1 MRLKIK
7 PVLYLSL
14 CLLFLA
20 AGLFITWHS
29 ARPEQL
35 ASIAKNIADNLE
47 AEIRISDRDLDLVAS
62 LTDSLPEPFLFTY
75 PVFHYENQKLIYW
88 SDNTFVPSVTQVKDT
103 FDIGLFTTSNETYI
117 LKKKVTGTQ
126 VFISV
131 IKLLKR
137 YPIRNDYLAPEY
149 NDRILPS
156 ANLRIYEPN
165 SLTGIEV
172 CLVGKCLFR
181 VEIPPDE
188 ITSHPALRKLAFF
201 ILLGS
206 LVMYVLFVYSM
217 LPILERK
224 YREIGF
230 CFLLLMFWLVRFV
243 MTYDGF
249 PGNLIKSQLF
259 DPQIFASSSVNA
271 SLGDLFINL
280 ITLTALCFYVFR
292 NYFRFAIFK
301 FITHRLYSWLI
312 GIFSSLCILFAS
324 LFPVVVIQTLY
335 NNSTIALNISQSLKF
350 DALRIIAIA
359 SVLISGICAFLF
371 FHAFVR
377 ILVKIKNR
385 FKVVSSFLIAVTI
398 FILINEFSHQQY
410 LSSLIISTLY
420 FLFIY
425 ALDLYRSLKR
435 LTFETFAYLFV
446 AILFLSINGAL
457 AVQYFTH
464 KEKIDNQFRFA
475 SNFLIDRDIFGEYLL
490 HETSQKIARDVFT
503 QTRIASP
510 FLGKEAIRQK
520 IRQVF
525 LSNYFNKYDVDIF
538 IFNSVGEPLDN
549 NTSGLSEFINQ
560 HDKDSYQTG
569 YEGIYFINNQEEL
582 DVTHKYLILIPIKRL
597 SVTSGYVIIQLS
609 LKKIIPESVYP
620 ELLVDFR
627 IQQFYRTQDL
637 NYAVFSNKQMVFSSG
652 EFNYEKFFDTTL
664 LGNPDLYTKGVSL
677 ADYDHIAVEDQNGRI
692 AIVSTRQIP
701 FIHKLANFSFFL
713 VLGLLIILFMI
724 FMQGVYQYFRGSRL
738 FFSARIQLYLN
749 LAFFIPLII
758 VSISTLSLTSR
769 SSQQQ
774 LNDEYLNKSK
784 IFSEQMVDYISPPG
798 EAESSTVLENRL
810 TDLAKLSD
818 LDANIYYPNGELM
831 ATSQPLI
838 FESNLLS
845 TYVNA
850 QAFGRITKGENLFIE
865 SEQVGSLNYFVSYAV
880 LRSSQTGKLAGILG
894 IPFFQSAYLLEKIQ
908 SVILINILNIFAFIF
923 IVLLL
928 LSYVV
933 ADRLTFPLRFITQ
946 SLRKT
951 SLTNS
956 NTPLTWPAEDE
967 IGLMVKEY
975 NSMLFKLS
983 ESKNELEQTQR
994 EKAWREIAQQVAH
1007 EIKNPLTPMKLTL
1020 QQLERSLQTGSN
1032 TQEKTSK
1039 AIAALLGQVDTLNEI
1054 ASSFSGFVKM
1064 PAPVIQSLEIIST
1077 VKRTIDLHSPTGE
1090 ITFRTTMK
1098 EAWVMG
1104 DIQLLSRTF
1113 SNIIL
1118 NALQAG
1124 KPGQGIQ
1131 VVITI
1136 ELINSFCRIV
1146 FKDNGKGIE
1155 PQIADRVFIPHF
1167 STKKTGSG
1175 LGLAIAK
1182 QAIEQMNGRIWFETQ
1197 VDKGTAFYIE
1207 LPLSA

>member
-1 MRLKIK
+1 MGLRIK

-14 CLLFLA
+14 CLLFLGT
-20 AGLFITWHS
+20 GLLITWYS
-29 ARPEQL
+29 ARPEQP
-35 ASIAKNIADNLE
+35 ASVAKNIADNLATE
-47 AEIRISDRDLDLVAS
+47 LQKSDHDLELAAS
-62 LTDSLPEPFLFTY
+62 LADSLPDPSLFTY
-75 PVFHYENQKLIYW
+75 PVFCFENQKLVYW
-88 SDNTFVPSVTQVKDT
+88 SDNKFVPSVMQVKDT
-103 FDIGLFTTSNETYI
+103 FDIGLFTTGSEAYL
-117 LKKKVTGTQ
+117 LKKKVKANR
-126 VFISV
+126 VFISA

-137 YPIRNDYLAPEY
+137 YPIRNDYLASEY
-149 NDRILPS
+149 NDKILPS
-156 ANLRIYEPN
+156 GNLGIFEPT
-165 SLTGIEV
+165 SSVGVEV
-172 CLVGKCLFR
+172 LLSGKCLFK
-181 VEIPPDE
+181 VKIPSEE
-188 ITSHPALRKLAFF
+188 ITRHPTLRKFAF
-201 ILLGS
+201 IALLVA
-206 LVMYVLFVYSM
+206 LVMYIFFVYSM
-217 LPILERK
+217 LPVLGRK
-224 YREIGF
+224 YKEMGF
-230 CFLLLMFWLVRFV
+230 AFLLLMFWLARVV
-243 MTYDGF
+243 MTYFGF
-249 PGNLIKSQLF
+249 PASLIKNQLF

-280 ITLTALCFYVFR
+280 ITLSALCFYVFR
-292 NYFRFAIFK
+292 NYFRFSILK
-301 FITHRLYSWLI
+301 FTSHKLYSWLI
-312 GIFSSLCILFAS
+312 GVFASLCILFAS

-335 NNSTIALNISQSLKF
+335 NNSTIALDISESLRF

-371 FHAFVR
+371 FHAFIR
-377 ILVKIKNR
+377 ILVKIESR
-385 FKVVSSFLIAVTI
+385 FKIVSSFLIAVLI
-398 FILINEFSHQQY
+398 FILINEASHQQY
-410 LSSLIISTLY
+410 LSSLIISTFY

-425 ALDLYRSLKR
+425 AFDLYRSLKR
-435 LTFETFAYLFV
+435 LSFETFAYLFV
-446 AILFLSINGAL
+446 AILFLSINGAF
-457 AVQYFTH
+457 AVQHFTH

-490 HETSQKIARDVFT
+490 HEASQKIAHDVFT
-503 QTRIASP
+503 QTRLASP

-538 IFNSVGEPLDN
+538 IFNSIGEPLDN

-637 NYAVFSNKQMVFSSG
+637 NYAVFSNKQMLFSSG
-652 EFNYEKFFDTTL
+652 EFNYEKFFDPDW
-664 LGNPDLYTKGVSL
+664 LGNPALYTIGISL
-677 ADYDHIAVEDQNGRI
+677 ADYDHIAVEDQSGRI

-713 VLGLLIILFMI
+713 VLGLLIILLMI
-724 FMQGVYQYFRGSRL
+724 FIQAIYQYFRGSRL

-758 VSISTLSLTSR
+758 VSISTLSLTSK

-798 EAESSTVLENRL
+798 ELESSTVLENRL
-810 TDLAKLSD
+810 TELAKLSD
-818 LDANIYYPNGELM
+818 LDANIYYPSGVLM

-845 TYVNA
+845 PYVNA
-850 QAFGRITKGENLFIE
+850 QAFERIAKGDNLFIE

-880 LRSSQTGKLAGILG
+880 LKSSQTGKLVGILG

-951 SLTNS
+951 SLNNS

-975 NSMLFKLS
+975 NSMLYKLS

-1020 QQLERSLQTGSN
+1020 QQLERSLQTGAN
-1032 TQEKTSK
+1032 TPEKTSK

-1090 ITFRTTMK
+1090 ITFRTTVK

-1124 KPGQGIQ
+1124 KPGQSIQ
-1131 VVITI
+1131 VIITI
-1136 ELINSFCRIV
+1136 ELINGFCRIV

-1182 QAIEQMNGRIWFETQ
+1182 QAIEQMSGRIWFETQ
-1197 VDKGTAFYIE
+1197 VNKGTSFYIE
-1207 LPLSA
+1207 LPLLA